1 LADKESSL
9 GPNKIPIPI
18 VLVGT
23 KYDLKDHRQ
32 VTREEMVAFVEE
44 YDLTGCMEVSA
55 KTAYN
60 VDEAVK

>member
-1 LADKESSL
+1 MYGRVCILSQ
-9 GPNKIPIPI
+9 
-18 VLVGT
+18 
-23 KYDLKDHRQ
+23 YDLKDHRQ